1 MDDRLQEFMAEPWWV
16 ISNNIAESLTIELK
30 KELTPSHILYGKK
43 AVAVARR
50 QDNDDVVYWINELN
64 QYAIVHLTY
73 TKENSSQYPK
83 TQLFTLRELKKHCQE
98 VSEFY

>member
-1 MDDRLQEFMAEPWWV
+1 MHDRLQEFMAEPWWV
-16 ISNNIAESLTIELK
+16 IFSNFAESLTIELK
-30 KELTPSHILYGKK
+30 KELSPSHILYGKN

-73 TKENSSQYPK
+73 TKENRSEYPK
-83 TQLFTLRELKKHCQE
+83 TQFFTLMELKKHCQE
-98 VSEFY
+98 VSQLY